1 MQLRTSLLA
10 LALLVLMGGCSYF
23 ARWPAQAE
31 ALDSLN
37 EILSAEPEADTFWGD
52 GWVRLENA
60 RDSVVFAAEFVVEY
74 PDKFRMTAFGLF
86 DKPEAYLAS
95 DGRRIALYLVGEN
108 RYFSGPARGEALA
121 TILGLPPMEMKELLG
136 YLTGRI
142 PVSDTTGADLAADK
156 WKGRWTASVG
166 QITAEEKI
174 RFPRTGG
181 RIDGFARTAPG
192 RRVDVQFSSFAA
204 PNAGSE
210 RPYPHRI
217 AVRAP
222 EAQALFRVSFR
233 EMEIN
238 APVESESIFSL
249 RAPPG
254 AIHLPF
260 THAAGLMGLPLPP
273 VDEPPLEP
281 APAQD

>member
-1 MQLRTSLLA
+1 MRFRTSLLT
-10 LALLVLMGGCSYF
+10 LALLFSVSGCGYF
-23 ARWPAQAE
+23 AKWPAQAE
-31 ALDSLN
+31 ALASLN
-37 EILSAEPEADTFWGD
+37 EILSAEPEADSFWGD

-136 YLTGRI
+136 YLTGQI

-166 QITAEEKI
+166 PITSEEKI

-181 RIDGFARTAPG
+181 RIEGFARTAPG
-192 RRVDVQFSSFAA
+192 RRVDVRFSNFSV
-204 PNAGSE
+204 PDEGSA

-217 AVRAP
+217 AVSAP

-238 APVESESIFSL
+238 APVESRSIFTL

-273 VDEPPLEP
+273 VNEP
-281 APAQD
+281 AEELAPVQD

>member
-1 MQLRTSLLA
+1 MRHLILL
-10 LALLVLMGGCSYF
+10 LPVLFAMTGCAYF
-23 ARWPAQAE
+23 AKWPAQDE
-31 ALDSLN
+31 ALASLN
-37 EILSAEPEADTFWGD
+37 ELLAAEPEAKTFWAD

-60 RDSVVFAAEFVVEY
+60 RDSVVFAAEFIVEY

-121 TILGLPPMEMKELLG
+121 SILGLPPMEMNELLG

-142 PVSDTTGADLAADK
+142 PVSDAGGADLSADK

-174 RFPRTGG
+174 RFARTGE
-181 RIDGFARTAPG
+181 RIEGFARMAPG
-192 RRVDVQFSSFAA
+192 RRVDVRFSSFSV
-204 PNAGSE
+204 PDAGGA

-217 AVRAP
+217 IVRAP
-222 EAQALFRVSFR
+222 EAEALFRVSYR
-233 EMEIN
+233 ELEIN
-238 APVESESIFSL
+238 APVESGEIFTL

-254 AIHLPF
+254 ALRLPF
-260 THAAGLMGLPLPP
+260 THAAGLMGLPLPQ
-273 VDEPPLEP
+273 VEEP
-281 APAQD
+281 APAAQD

>member
-1 MQLRTSLLA
+1 MRFRTSLLA
-10 LALLVLMGGCSYF
+10 LALLFSVSGCGYF
-23 ARWPAQAE
+23 AKWPARAE
-31 ALDSLN
+31 ALASLN
-37 EILSAEPEADTFWGD
+37 EMVGAEPEAKTFWAD

-108 RYFSGPARGEALA
+108 RYFSGPARGEALS

-136 YLTGRI
+136 YLTGQI
-142 PVSDTTGADLAADK
+142 PVSDTTGADLVADK

-181 RIDGFARTAPG
+181 RIEGFARTAPG
-192 RRVDVQFSSFAA
+192 RRVDVRFSNFSV
-204 PNAGSE
+204 PHEGSA
-210 RPYPHRI
+210 RAYPHRI
-217 AVRAP
+217 AVGAP

-238 APVESESIFSL
+238 APVESGSIFTL

-273 VDEPPLEP
+273 VNEPAEEP